1 MGRRE
6 CMDTTQTRSP
16 AHDSDFD
23 VVVVGAGQAGLA
35 MGYFLQQQGRR
46 FLIVEARSIASA
58 WRQRWE
64 SLTLFTP
71 RRYSSLPGHPFA
83 GDPEG
88 YPTRDELVGYLED
101 YARRFGLPIEEQA
114 PVRSL
119 TEREG
124 RFVLDVD
131 GRTVTAGQ
139 VVVAT
144 GPFQT
149 PNVPEVAERLDVF
162 QTH

>member
-1 MGRRE
+1 MPAFRHVYRGKGRGMAFSE
-6 CMDTTQTRSP
+6 SHLPDRS
-16 AHDSDFD
+16 ADFD
-23 VVVVGAGQAGLA
+23 VVVIGGGQAGLA
-35 MGYFLQQQGRR
+35 IGYFLKQQGRR
-46 FLIVEARSIASA
+46 FLIVEAESIASA

-88 YPTRDELVGYLED
+88 YPTRDEVVGYLED

-149 PNVPEVAERLDVF
+149 PYVPEV
-162 QTH
+162 